1 MPFETKDKKSINNAY
16 NCKSLTFIEN
26 TEKVKY
32 KTGEIYYL
40 YKRKYLNLT
49 FTFRLD
55 GNKEFEKLT
64 VRGSIH
70 TFSNKGVHNANIL
83 TFEYFVKYLNKYVSL
98 FGINLQ
104 KCVLLPPENG
114 TSIFLNEFNTTFKD
128 YDIIDNT
135 FCVKRIL
142 FAPNRG
148 VQTSLISG
156 TSSTELRTKVY
167 SKSSQSNF
175 YKYCDNALRIEDKP
189 TKSRG
194 LKKKGIILVSDLYD
208 INNHIIL
215 LEWHLEN
222 MSKIVLYD
230 YTIKVP
236 KNSKYVKDIK
246 ELRHQSNWKKI
257 IKECRN
263 KEVYNTKYND
273 KVALLNMLSKK
284 YGSNIL
290 QKLIE
295 YTKNQTLKALGL
307 CSFNEYKIM
316 KIPKNAQLIKPKNA
330 QLYIGCNLCT
340 AFKEKTLV
348 GNLITFI

>member
-16 NCKSLTFIEN
+16 YCGLLIFIED
-26 TEKVKY
+26 TRKVKY

-55 GNKEFEKLT
+55 SNEEFEKLT

-83 TFEYFVKYLNKYVSL
+83 TFECFVKFLNKYVSL

-104 KCVLLPPENG
+104 KCVLLPLENG
-114 TSIFLNEFNTTFKD
+114 TNIFLNEFETMYKD
-128 YDIIDNT
+128 GDIIDNI

-156 TSSTELRTKVY
+156 TSSTETRMKVY
-167 SKSSQSNF
+167 SKSLQPNC
-175 YKYCDNALRIEDKP
+175 YKYCDNTFRIEDKP
-189 TKSRG
+189 TKARG
-194 LKKKGIILVSDLYD
+194 LKNKGIILVSDLYE
-208 INNHIIL
+208 IKNHIIL
-215 LEWHLEN
+215 LEKHLEN
-222 MSKIVLYD
+222 MSKIVLFD

-236 KNSKYVKDIK
+236 KNSKYVTDIK
-246 ELRHQSNWKKI
+246 ELRHQSYWKKL

-273 KVALLNMLSKK
+273 KVALLNMLSEK
-284 YGSNIL
+284 YGS
-290 QKLIE
+290 
-295 YTKNQTLKALGL
+295 
-307 CSFNEYKIM
+307 
-316 KIPKNAQLIKPKNA
+316 
-330 QLYIGCNLCT
+330 
-340 AFKEKTLV
+340 
-348 GNLITFI
+348 